1 MIRLLISLFLLFIC
15 TDLKSQSENREPK
28 SFKAFPIKSGDIK
41 LDGRLDDTFWSDITG
56 ISDFLVQEPVEGGEP
71 TEKTT
76 IKIAYDENY
85 LYIGAIFYDSEPDG
99 IKAFKMRKDAPL
111 NTDDRFM
118 WILDTYLDGR
128 NAYFFEIN
136 PRGLMGDGLLT
147 IGQGRSLNKDWDGI
161 WRPWTYIGDF
171 GWSAE
176 IRIPFHTLNF
186 DPKTST
192 WGINF
197 QRTIRRKNEEILWS
211 GHKRNQGIYRPQDA
225 GRLTGLN
232 NISQGLGL
240 ELVGYGKAEALKVQN
255 ESEGDYNNSQ
265 SLDGGL
271 DVNYN
276 ITPGLKASLTVNTDF
291 AETEVDDRQINL
303 TRFPIRFPEKRDFFL
318 EGANIFRFA
327 PSSGVYPYFS
337 RKIGLR
343 SGNPIPILYGGRVIG
358 KIGKV
363 EVAAQQVKTRE
374 TDNFSSEEFSV
385 IRLKQ
390 NFLKESSIG
399 VLYTRRHTNKGKQ
412 FVPPL
417 QDRNT
422 LGIDLTLNTSTFLK
436 NQNLQFQAF
445 AVIHNPELP
454 GEINNNI
461 WDRSA
466 RGLRF
471 NFPNDPWSGSL
482 SYREFGVSY
491 DPSVGFSRRNSFR
504 RVEPRIRFSP
514 ILEKSSTIR
523 ELKWE
528 VSFENL
534 MSLQWKKLTQN
545 IRLTPLSIRFESGDE
560 ISYQIIRNFER
571 LEYDFDILG
580 DNSIIIPV
588 GNYTNWSHQIEL
600 ETANYRKIVYGI
612 ELNTEGFWSGNRTE
626 YENELIFRPFPGI
639 NLNLGYIHSRV
650 NLREGNFK
658 TNLVRFLGDFDFTP
672 FISFSSNIQYDD
684 ISENIGM
691 NNRFKY
697 TITPGSDIY
706 FVYNHN
712 WFDDNGKYKTSSMM
726 GATKI
731 TYTHRF

>member
-1 MIRLLISLFLLFIC
+1 MRRFFLTTLLTSFFFGLEA
-15 TDLKSQSENREPK
+15 KSDNEKK
-28 SFKAFPIKSGDIK
+28 SIEAFSIETEDIK
-41 LDGRLDDTFWSDITG
+41 LDGKLDESFWGNIPGIT
-56 ISDFLVQEPVEGGEP
+56 DFLVQEPVEGGIP
-71 TEKTT
+71 TENTV
-76 IKIAYDENY
+76 IKIAYDNKY
-85 LYIGAIFYDSEPDG
+85 LYIGAIFYDSDPEG

-136 PRGLMGDGLLT
+136 PRGLMGDGLLS

-161 WRPWTYIGDF
+161 WRPWTHIGDF
-171 GWSAE
+171 GWSTE

-186 DPKTST
+186 DPKIST

-197 QRTIRRKNEEILWS
+197 QRTVRRKNEEILWS

-225 GRLTGLN
+225 GRLTGLD

-240 ELVGYGKAEALKVQN
+240 EVVGYGKAEASKIQN
-255 ESEGDYNNSQ
+255 GSEGGYERGQN
-265 SLDGGL
+265 LDGGL

-276 ITPGLKASLTVNTDF
+276 ITPGLKASITVNTDF

-337 RKIGLR
+337 RRIGLQ
-343 SGNPIPILYGGRVIG
+343 SGNPVPISFGGRFIG

-363 EVAAQQVKTRE
+363 EVAAQQVRTRE
-374 TDNFSSEEFSV
+374 TDFIDSEDFSV
-385 IRLKQ
+385 IRVKQ

-399 VLYTRRHTNKGKQ
+399 LLYTRRHTNKGKE

-417 QDRNT
+417 PDRNT
-422 LGIDLTLNTSTFLK
+422 LGVDLSLNTSTFLK

-445 AVIHNPELP
+445 AVFHNPNTFD
-454 GEINNNI
+454 EINNNSI
-461 WDRSA
+461 WDRST

-482 SYREFGVSY
+482 SYREFGVFY
-491 DPSVGFSRRNSFR
+491 DPAVGFSRRNSFR
-504 RVEPRIRFSP
+504 RVEPRIRYSP
-514 ILEKSSTIR
+514 ILEESSLIR

-534 MSLQWKKLTQN
+534 MSLQWKKLTRN
-545 IRLTPLSIRFESGDE
+545 YRLTPISVRFESGDE
-560 ISYQIIRNFER
+560 ISYQIIRNFEK
-571 LEYDFDILG
+571 LDYDFDILA
-580 DNSIIIPV
+580 DNSIIIPL

-600 ETANYRKIVYGI
+600 ETANYRKVVYSI
-612 ELNTEGFWSGNRTE
+612 ELKTEGFWSGNRKE
-626 YENELIFRPFPGI
+626 YDNELIFRPFPGI
-639 NLNLGYIHSRV
+639 NLNIGYIHSNV
-650 NLREGNFK
+650 SLKEGNFK
-658 TNLVRFLGDFDFTP
+658 TNLIRFLGDFDFTP

-712 WFDDNGKYKTSSMM
+712 WFNESGKFKTSSVM

>member
-76 IKIAYDENY
+76 VKIAYDENY

-491 DPSVGFSRRNSFR
+491 DPAVGFSRRNSFR

-612 ELNTEGFWSGNRTE
+612 ELKTEGFWSGNRTE
-626 YENELIFRPFPGI
+626 YENELIFRPLPGI

-712 WFDDNGKYKTSSMM
+712 WFNDDGKYKTSSML

>member
-265 SLDGGL
+265 NLDGGL

-491 DPSVGFSRRNSFR
+491 DPAVGFSRRNSFR

>member
-1 MIRLLISLFLLFIC
+1 MKKFSGIILLIIFSINFYGQ
-15 TDLKSQSENREPK
+15 SQDSNPK
-28 SFKAFPIKSGDIK
+28 SFEAIKINSEEIILDGK
-41 LDGRLDDTFWSDITG
+41 LDESFWKDIIG
-56 ISDFLVQEPVEGGEP
+56 IDDFLMQEPIEGGKP
-71 TEKTT
+71 TENT
-76 IKIAYDENY
+76 IIKVAYDENY
-85 LYIGAIFYDSEPDG
+85 LYIGAILYDSEPNG
-99 IKAFKMRKDAPL
+99 IKSFKMRKDSPL

-118 WILDTYLDGR
+118 LILDTYLDGR

-136 PRGLMGDGLLT
+136 PKGLMGDGLLS
-147 IGQGRSLNKDWDGI
+147 IGQGLSLNKNWDGI
-161 WRPWTYIGDF
+161 WRPWTHIGDF
-171 GWSAE
+171 GWSTE

-186 DPKTST
+186 DPKIST

-197 QRTIRRKNEEILWS
+197 QRTVRRKNEEILWS
-211 GHKRNQGIYRPQDA
+211 GHKRNQGLFRPQNA

-240 ELVGYGKAEALKVQN
+240 EIVGYAKTQASKIEKDLGGYDKDAN
-255 ESEGDYNNSQ
+255 I
-265 SLDGGL
+265 DGGL
-271 DVNYN
+271 NINYN
-276 ITPGLKASLTVNTDF
+276 LTPGLKASVTLNTDF

-318 EGANIFRFA
+318 EGANIYQFA
-327 PSSGVYPYFS
+327 SRSGVYPYFS
-337 RKIGLR
+337 RKIGLQ
-343 SGNPIPILYGGRVIG
+343 SGNPIPILFGGRIIG

-374 TDNFSSEEFSV
+374 TDLVNSEDFSV

-390 NFLKESSIG
+390 NFWKESSIG
-399 VLYTRRHTNKGKQ
+399 VLYTRRHTNKGNE

-417 QDRNT
+417 PDRNT
-422 LGIDLTLNTSTFLK
+422 LGVDLTLNTSTFLK

-445 AVIHNPELP
+445 AVIHNPNTLH
-454 GEINNNI
+454 EINNNI

-491 DPSVGFSRRNSFR
+491 DPAVGFSRRNSFR

-514 ILEKSSTIR
+514 LIEKSSVIR
-523 ELKWE
+523 ELQWE
-528 VSFENL
+528 ISFENL
-534 MSLQWKKLTQN
+534 MSLDWKRLTQN

-560 ISYQIIRNFER
+560 ISYQIIKNFES
-571 LEYDFDILG
+571 LEYDFNILG
-580 DNSIIIPV
+580 DNSVIIPI
-588 GNYTNWSHQIEL
+588 GDYSNWKHQIEF
-600 ETANYRKIVYGI
+600 ETANHRKIVYEI
-612 ELNTEGFWSGNRTE
+612 ELNAEGFWSGNRTE
-626 YENELIFRPFPGI
+626 YQNNLTLRPIPGI
-639 NLNLGYIHSRV
+639 NLNFGYIHSKV
-650 NLREGNFK
+650 SLIEGNFK
-658 TNLVRFLGDFDFTP
+658 TNLVRFLADFDLSP

-684 ISENIGM
+684 ISKQIGM

-712 WFDDNGKYKTSSMM
+712 WVDDYGKYKTSSML
-726 GATKI
+726 GASKI
-731 TYTHRF
+731 TYTLRF

>member
-76 IKIAYDENY
+76 IKVAYDENY

-399 VLYTRRHTNKGKQ
+399 ILYTRRHTNKGKQ

-491 DPSVGFSRRNSFR
+491 DPAVGFSRRNSFR

-626 YENELIFRPFPGI
+626 YENELIFRPLPGI

-712 WFDDNGKYKTSSMM
+712 WFNDDGKYKTSSML

>member
-1 MIRLLISLFLLFIC
+1 MKEFFTIFLLTIFFS
-15 TDLKSQSENREPK
+15 LKAK
-28 SFKAFPIKSGDIK
+28 SDNKKKSIEAFSIETEDIK
-41 LDGRLDDTFWSDITG
+41 LDGKLDESFWNSISG
-56 ISDFLVQEPVEGGEP
+56 ISDFLVQEPIEGGIP
-71 TEKTT
+71 TENTV
-76 IKIAYDENY
+76 IKVAYDNKY
-85 LYIGAIFYDSEPDG
+85 LYIGAIFYDSDPEE

-136 PRGLMGDGLLT
+136 PRGLMGDGLLS

-161 WRPWTYIGDF
+161 WRPWTHIGDY

-186 DPKTST
+186 DPKISS

-197 QRTIRRKNEEILWS
+197 QRTIRRKNEEILWT
-211 GHKRNQGIYRPQDA
+211 GYKRNQGIFRPQDA
-225 GRLTGLN
+225 GLLIGLE

-240 ELVGYGKAEALKVQN
+240 ELVGYGKAEASKV
-255 ESEGDYNNSQ
+255 EKDLGEGYIKNGNIDA
-265 SLDGGL
+265 GL
-271 DVNYN
+271 DINYN
-276 ITPGLKASLTVNTDF
+276 ITPGLKASLTLNTDF

-337 RKIGLR
+337 RRIGLQ
-343 SGNPIPILYGGRVIG
+343 SGNPVPISFGGRFIG

-363 EVAAQQVKTRE
+363 EVAAQQVRTKKT
-374 TDNFSSEEFSV
+374 DFIDSEDFSV
-385 IRLKQ
+385 IRIKQ

-399 VLYTRRHTNKGKQ
+399 ILYTRRHTNKGKN

-417 QDRNT
+417 PDRNT
-422 LGIDLTLNTSTFLK
+422 LGVDLSLNTSTFLK

-445 AVIHNPELP
+445 AILHNPNSLD
-454 GEINNNI
+454 NTDKNV

-482 SYREFGVSY
+482 SYREFGVFY
-491 DPSVGFSRRNSFR
+491 DPAVGFSRRNSFR

-514 ILEKSSTIR
+514 ILEKSPIIR
-523 ELKWE
+523 ELQWE
-528 VSFENL
+528 LSFENL
-534 MSLQWKKLTQN
+534 MSLGWKKLTQN

-560 ISYQIIRNFER
+560 ISYQFIRNFER
-571 LEYDFDILG
+571 LEYNFNILG
-580 DNSIIIPV
+580 DNSIIIPI
-588 GNYTNWSHQIEL
+588 GNYTNWSHQIEI
-600 ETANYRKIVYGI
+600 ETANHRKIVY
-612 ELNTEGFWSGNRTE
+612 ELELISEGFWSGKRTE
-626 YENELIFRPFPGI
+626 YQNNLTIRPLEGI
-639 NLNLGYIHSRV
+639 NLSFGYIYSKV
-650 NLREGNFK
+650 NLKEGNFK
-658 TNLVRFLGDFDFTP
+658 TNLIRILGDFDFSP
-672 FISFSSNIQYDD
+672 FISFSSNVQYDD
-684 ISENIGM
+684 ISKQIGM

-697 TITPGSDIY
+697 TLTPGSDIY

-712 WFDDNGKYKTSSMM
+712 WIGDKGKYKTTSML

-731 TYTHRF
+731 TYTQRF

>member
-1 MIRLLISLFLLFIC
+1 MKRFLSVFFLMIFSVSIH
-15 TDLKSQSENREPK
+15 SQSQE
-28 SFKAFPIKSGDIK
+28 IKKKTLEAVKISSEDINLDGK
-41 LDGRLDDTFWSDITG
+41 LDELFWDDIPGTD
-56 ISDFLVQEPVEGGEP
+56 DFLMQEPIEGGEP
-71 TEKTT
+71 TENTI
-76 IKIAYDENY
+76 IKIAYDEKY
-85 LYIGAIFYDSEPDG
+85 LYIGAILYDSEPDG

-147 IGQGRSLNKDWDGI
+147 IGQGRTLNKDWDGI

-171 GWSAE
+171 GWSTE

-186 DPKTST
+186 DPKIST

-197 QRTIRRKNEEILWS
+197 QRTVRRKNEEILWS
-211 GHKRNQGIYRPQDA
+211 GHKRNQGLYRPQDA
-225 GRLTGLN
+225 GVVTGLN

-240 ELVGYGKAEALKVQN
+240 EVVGYGKV
-255 ESEGDYNNSQ
+255 EGSKIENDSGEGYTKDANI
-265 SLDGGL
+265 DGGL

-276 ITPGLKASLTVNTDF
+276 ITSGLKASLTLNTDF
-291 AETEVDDRQINL
+291 AETEVDERQINL

-318 EGANIFRFA
+318 EGANILRFA
-327 PSSGVYPYFS
+327 SSSGVYPYFS
-337 RKIGLR
+337 RKIGLQ
-343 SGNPIPILYGGRVIG
+343 SGNPVPILYGGRIIG
-358 KIGKV
+358 KIGNI
-363 EVAAQQVKTRE
+363 EVAAKQVKTRE
-374 TDNFSSEEFSV
+374 TGFANSEDFSV
-385 IRLKQ
+385 LRLKQ

-399 VLYTRRHTNKGKQ
+399 VLYTRRHTNKGKE
-412 FVPPL
+412 FIPPL

-422 LGIDLTLNTSTFLK
+422 LGVDLSLNTSTFLK
-436 NQNLQFQAF
+436 NKNLQFQAF
-445 AVIHNPELP
+445 AVIHNPNSLDEVS
-454 GEINNNI
+454 NNI

-491 DPSVGFSRRNSFR
+491 DPAVGFSRRNSFR
-504 RVEPRIRFSP
+504 RVEPRFRFSP
-514 ILEKSSTIR
+514 ILENSSLIR
-523 ELKWE
+523 ELQWE

-571 LEYDFDILG
+571 LEYNFDILG
-580 DNSIIIPV
+580 DNSIIIPI
-588 GNYTNWSHQIEL
+588 GNYTNWLHQIEL
-600 ETANYRKIVYGI
+600 ETANYRKIVYEI

-626 YENELIFRPFPGI
+626 YQNSLTFRPYPGI
-639 NLNLGYIHSRV
+639 NLNLGYIHSRI
-650 NLREGNFK
+650 NLEEGNFK
-658 TNLVRFLGDFDFTP
+658 TNLIRFLSDFDLSP

-684 ISENIGM
+684 ISKEIGM

-712 WFDDNGKYKTSSMM
+712 WIDDAGKFKTTSMM
-726 GATKI
+726 GASKI

>member
-1 MIRLLISLFLLFIC
+1 MKRILYTLFLLFFSINIY
-15 TDLKSQSENREPK
+15 SQNPK
-28 SFKAFPIKSGDIK
+28 SFEAIEINSEQIILDGK
-41 LDGRLDDTFWSDITG
+41 LDEPFWKNIIG
-56 ISDFLVQEPVEGGEP
+56 INDFLMQEPIEGGKP
-71 TEKTT
+71 TENTI

-85 LYIGAIFYDSEPDG
+85 LYIGAVLYDSEPDG

-136 PRGLMGDGLLT
+136 PRGLMGDGLLS

-171 GWSAE
+171 GWSTE

-186 DPKTST
+186 DPKIST

-197 QRTIRRKNEEILWS
+197 QRTVRRKNEEILWS
-211 GHKRNQGIYRPQDA
+211 GHKRNQGLYRPQDA

-240 ELVGYGKAEALKVQN
+240 EVVGYAKGEGSKVQKN
-255 ESEGDYNNSQ
+255 PGEAYDKNGNI
-265 SLDGGL
+265 DGGL
-271 DVNYN
+271 DINYN
-276 ITPGLKASLTVNTDF
+276 ITTGLKASVTLNTDF
-291 AETEVDDRQINL
+291 AETEVDERQINL

-318 EGANIFRFA
+318 EGANIYRFA
-327 PSSGVYPYFS
+327 SSSGVYPYFS
-337 RKIGLR
+337 RKIGLQ

-363 EVAAQQVKTRE
+363 EVAAQQVKTRG
-374 TDNFSSEEFSV
+374 TDLVNSEDFSV
-385 IRLKQ
+385 VRLKQ

-399 VLYTRRHTNKGKQ
+399 VLYTRRNTENGEQ
-412 FVPPL
+412 LPEPV

-422 LGIDLTLNTSTFLK
+422 LGVDLSLNTSTFLK

-445 AVIHNPELP
+445 AVIHNPNTLD
-454 GEINNNI
+454 EIRNNI

-491 DPSVGFSRRNSFR
+491 DPAVGFSRRNSFR

-514 ILEKSSTIR
+514 ILEKSSVIR
-523 ELKWE
+523 ELQWE
-528 VSFENL
+528 ISFENL

-560 ISYQIIRNFER
+560 ISYQIIKNYER
-571 LEYDFDILG
+571 LEYNFNILG
-580 DNSIIIPV
+580 DNSIVIPI
-588 GNYTNWSHQIEL
+588 GDYSNWSHQIEL
-600 ETANYRKIVYGI
+600 ETANYRKIVYEI
-612 ELNTEGFWSGNRTE
+612 ELNIEGFWSGNRTE
-626 YENELIFRPFPGI
+626 YQNNLIFRPYPGI
-639 NLNLGYIHSRV
+639 NLSLGYNHSNV
-650 NLREGNFK
+650 NLNEGKFK
-658 TNLVRFLGDFDFTP
+658 ANLIRFLGDFDFTP

-684 ISENIGM
+684 ISKQIGM

-712 WFDDNGKYKTSSMM
+712 WFDDEGKYKTSSML
-726 GATKI
+726 GTSKI

>member
-1 MIRLLISLFLLFIC
+1 MKRILCTLFLIIFSINIY
-15 TDLKSQSENREPK
+15 SQNPK
-28 SFKAFPIKSGDIK
+28 SFEAIEIDSEQITLDGK
-41 LDGRLDDTFWSDITG
+41 LDEPFWKNIIG
-56 ISDFLVQEPVEGGEP
+56 INDFLMQEPIEGGKP
-71 TEKTT
+71 TENTI

-85 LYIGAIFYDSEPDG
+85 LYIGAVLYDSEPDG

-136 PRGLMGDGLLT
+136 PRGLMGDGLLS

-171 GWSAE
+171 GWSTE

-186 DPKTST
+186 DPKIST

-197 QRTIRRKNEEILWS
+197 QRTVRRKNEEILWS
-211 GHKRNQGIYRPQDA
+211 GHKRNQGLYRPQDA
-225 GRLTGLN
+225 GRLTGLS

-240 ELVGYGKAEALKVQN
+240 EVVGYAKGEGSKVQKN
-255 ESEGDYNNSQ
+255 LGEGYDKNGNI
-265 SLDGGL
+265 DGGL
-271 DVNYN
+271 DINYN
-276 ITPGLKASLTVNTDF
+276 ITTGLKASVTLNTDF
-291 AETEVDDRQINL
+291 AETEVDERQINL

-318 EGANIFRFA
+318 EGANIYRFA
-327 PSSGVYPYFS
+327 SSSGVYPYFS
-337 RKIGLR
+337 RKIGLQ
-343 SGNPIPILYGGRVIG
+343 SGNPIPILYGGRIIG

-374 TDNFSSEEFSV
+374 TDLLNSEDFSV
-385 IRLKQ
+385 VRLKQ
-390 NFLKESSIG
+390 NFWKESSMGI
-399 VLYTRRHTNKGKQ
+399 LYTRRHTENGEQLPEPVK
-412 FVPPL
+412 
-417 QDRNT
+417 DRNT
-422 LGIDLTLNTSTFLK
+422 LGVDLSLNTSTFLK

-445 AVIHNPELP
+445 AVIHNPNNLD
-454 GEINNNI
+454 EINNNI

-491 DPSVGFSRRNSFR
+491 DPAVGFSRRNSFR

-514 ILEKSSTIR
+514 ILENSSLIR
-523 ELKWE
+523 ELQWE
-528 VSFENL
+528 LSFENL

-571 LEYDFDILG
+571 LEYNFNILG
-580 DNSIIIPV
+580 DNSVIIPI
-588 GNYTNWSHQIEL
+588 GDYSNWSHQIEL
-600 ETANYRKIVYGI
+600 ETANFRKIVYEI
-612 ELNTEGFWSGNRTE
+612 ELNIEGFWSGNRTE
-626 YENELIFRPFPGI
+626 YQNNLIFRPFPGI
-639 NLNLGYIHSRV
+639 NLSLGYNHSNV
-650 NLREGNFK
+650 NLKEGKFK
-658 TNLVRFLGDFDFTP
+658 TNLIRFLGDFDFSP

-684 ISENIGM
+684 ISKQIGM

-712 WFDDNGKYKTSSMM
+712 WFDDEGKYKTSSML
-726 GATKI
+726 GTSKI

>member
-1 MIRLLISLFLLFIC
+1 MFLLFIC

-491 DPSVGFSRRNSFR
+491 DPAVGFSRRNSFR

-571 LEYDFDILG
+571 LEYDFNILG
-580 DNSIIIPV
+580 DNSIVIPV

-612 ELNTEGFWSGNRTE
+612 ELKTEGFWSGNRTE

-712 WFDDNGKYKTSSMM
+712 WFNDDGKYKTSSMM

-731 TYTHRF
+731 TYTQRF

>member
-1 MIRLLISLFLLFIC
+1 MKSFLSVFFLMIFSVSIH
-15 TDLKSQSENREPK
+15 SQSQE
-28 SFKAFPIKSGDIK
+28 IKKKTLEAVKISSEDINLDGK
-41 LDGRLDDTFWSDITG
+41 LDELFWDDIPGTDS
-56 ISDFLVQEPVEGGEP
+56 FLMQEPIEGGEP
-71 TEKTT
+71 TENTI
-76 IKIAYDENY
+76 IKIAYDEKY
-85 LYIGAIFYDSEPDG
+85 LYIGAILYDSEPDG

-147 IGQGRSLNKDWDGI
+147 IGQGRTLNKDWDGI

-171 GWSAE
+171 GWSTE

-186 DPKTST
+186 DPKIST

-197 QRTIRRKNEEILWS
+197 QRTVRRKNEEILWS
-211 GHKRNQGIYRPQDA
+211 GHKRNQGLYRPQDA
-225 GRLTGLN
+225 GVVTGLN

-240 ELVGYGKAEALKVQN
+240 EVVGYGKV
-255 ESEGDYNNSQ
+255 EGSKIENDSGEGYTKDANI
-265 SLDGGL
+265 DGGL

-276 ITPGLKASLTVNTDF
+276 ITSGLKASLTLNTDF
-291 AETEVDDRQINL
+291 AETEVDERQINL

-318 EGANIFRFA
+318 EGANILRFA
-327 PSSGVYPYFS
+327 SSSGVYPYFS
-337 RKIGLR
+337 RKIGLQ
-343 SGNPIPILYGGRVIG
+343 SGNPVPILYGGRIIG
-358 KIGKV
+358 KIGNI
-363 EVAAQQVKTRE
+363 EVAAKQVKTRE
-374 TDNFSSEEFSV
+374 TGFANSEDFSV
-385 IRLKQ
+385 LRLKQ
-390 NFLKESSIG
+390 NFLKESSVG
-399 VLYTRRHTNKGKQ
+399 VLYTRRDTNKGKD
-412 FVPPL
+412 FIPPL

-422 LGIDLTLNTSTFLK
+422 LGVDLSLNTSTFLK
-436 NQNLQFQAF
+436 NKNLQFQAF
-445 AVIHNPELP
+445 AVIHNPNSLDEVS
-454 GEINNNI
+454 NNI

-491 DPSVGFSRRNSFR
+491 DPAVGFSRRNSFR

-514 ILEKSSTIR
+514 ILENSSLIR
-523 ELKWE
+523 ELQWE

-571 LEYDFDILG
+571 LEYNFDILG
-580 DNSIIIPV
+580 DNSIIIPI
-588 GNYTNWSHQIEL
+588 GNYTNWLHQIEF
-600 ETANYRKIVYGI
+600 ETANYRKIVYEI
-612 ELNTEGFWSGNRTE
+612 ELNAEGFWSGNRTE
-626 YENELIFRPFPGI
+626 YQNNLTFRPYPGI

-650 NLREGNFK
+650 NLEEGNFK
-658 TNLVRFLGDFDFTP
+658 TNLIRFLGDFDLSP

-684 ISENIGM
+684 ISKEIGM

-712 WFDDNGKYKTSSMM
+712 WIDDAGKFKTTSMM
-726 GATKI
+726 GASKI

>member
-1 MIRLLISLFLLFIC
+1 MSRLPISLFLIFIC

-28 SFKAFPIKSGDIK
+28 SFRAFPIKSGDIK
-41 LDGRLDDTFWSDITG
+41 LDGKLDDTFWSDVTG

-71 TEKTT
+71 TEKT
-76 IKIAYDENY
+76 IVKVAYDENY
-85 LYIGAIFYDSEPDG
+85 LYIGAIFYDSNPDG

-171 GWSAE
+171 GWSTE

-255 ESEGDYNNSQ
+255 ESEGGYNNSQ

-374 TDNFSSEEFSV
+374 TDNFNSEDFSV

-399 VLYTRRHTNKGKQ
+399 VLYTRRHTNKGKE

-422 LGIDLTLNTSTFLK
+422 LGVDLTLNTSTFLK

-445 AVIHNPELP
+445 AVIHNPESP

-482 SYREFGVSY
+482 SYREFGVNY
-491 DPSVGFSRRNSFR
+491 DPAVGFSRRNSFR

-523 ELKWE
+523 ELQWE

-571 LEYDFDILG
+571 LEYDFNILG
-580 DNSIIIPV
+580 DNSIVIPV
-588 GNYTNWSHQIEL
+588 GNYTNWSHKIEL

-612 ELNTEGFWSGNRTE
+612 ELKTEGFWSGNRTE

-712 WFDDNGKYKTSSMM
+712 WFNDDGKYKTSSMM

-731 TYTHRF
+731 TYTQRF

>member
-1 MIRLLISLFLLFIC
+1 MSRLLISLFFLFLC
-15 TDLKSQSENREPK
+15 TNLHSQSENKKLK
-28 SFKAFPIKSGDIK
+28 SFKAFPIKSEDIK
-41 LDGRLDDTFWSDITG
+41 LDGKLDDTFWSDVTG

-76 IKIAYDENY
+76 VKIAYDENY
-85 LYIGAIFYDSEPDG
+85 LYIGAIFYDSDPDG

-255 ESEGDYNNSQ
+255 ESEGVYNNSQ

-374 TDNFSSEEFSV
+374 TDNFNSEDFSV

-399 VLYTRRHTNKGKQ
+399 VLYTRRHTNKGKE

-422 LGIDLTLNTSTFLK
+422 LGVDLTLNTSTFLK

-445 AVIHNPELP
+445 AVIHNPESP

-482 SYREFGVSY
+482 SYREFGVNY
-491 DPSVGFSRRNSFR
+491 DPAVGFSRRNSFR

-523 ELKWE
+523 ELQWE

-580 DNSIIIPV
+580 DNSIVIPV

-612 ELNTEGFWSGNRTE
+612 ELKTEGFWSGNRTE

-712 WFDDNGKYKTSSMM
+712 WFNDDGKYKTSSMM

>member
-15 TDLKSQSENREPK
+15 TDLKSQSQNREPK
-28 SFKAFPIKSGDIK
+28 SFKAFPIKSEDIK
-41 LDGRLDDTFWSDITG
+41 LDGKLDDTFWSDVTG

-76 IKIAYDENY
+76 VKVAYDENY
-85 LYIGAIFYDSEPDG
+85 LYIGAIFYDSNPDG

-374 TDNFSSEEFSV
+374 TDNFSSEDFSV

-399 VLYTRRHTNKGKQ
+399 VLYTRRHTNKGKE

-445 AVIHNPELP
+445 AVIHNPETP

-482 SYREFGVSY
+482 SYREFGVNY
-491 DPSVGFSRRNSFR
+491 DPAVGFSRRNSFR

-523 ELKWE
+523 ELQWE

-580 DNSIIIPV
+580 DNSIVIPV

-612 ELNTEGFWSGNRTE
+612 ELKTEGFWSGNRTE

-712 WFDDNGKYKTSSMM
+712 WFNDDGKYKTSSMM

>member
-1 MIRLLISLFLLFIC
+1 MKRILYTLFLIFFSINIY
-15 TDLKSQSENREPK
+15 SQNPK
-28 SFKAFPIKSGDIK
+28 SFEAIEIDSEQIILDGK
-41 LDGRLDDTFWSDITG
+41 LDEPFWKNIIG
-56 ISDFLVQEPVEGGEP
+56 INDFLMQEPIEGGKP
-71 TEKTT
+71 TENTI

-85 LYIGAIFYDSEPDG
+85 LYIGAVLYDSEPDG

-136 PRGLMGDGLLT
+136 PRGLMGDGLLS

-171 GWSAE
+171 GWSTE

-186 DPKTST
+186 DPKIST

-197 QRTIRRKNEEILWS
+197 QRTVRRKNEEILWS
-211 GHKRNQGIYRPQDA
+211 GHKRNQGLYRPQDA
-225 GRLTGLN
+225 GRLTGLS

-240 ELVGYGKAEALKVQN
+240 EVVGYAKGEGSKVQKN
-255 ESEGDYNNSQ
+255 SGEGYDKNGNI
-265 SLDGGL
+265 DGGL
-271 DVNYN
+271 DINYN
-276 ITPGLKASLTVNTDF
+276 ITTGLKASVTLNTDF
-291 AETEVDDRQINL
+291 AETEVDERQINL

-318 EGANIFRFA
+318 EGANIYRFA
-327 PSSGVYPYFS
+327 SSSGVYPYFS
-337 RKIGLR
+337 RKIGLQ
-343 SGNPIPILYGGRVIG
+343 SGNPIPILYGGRIIG

-374 TDNFSSEEFSV
+374 TDLLNSEDFSV
-385 IRLKQ
+385 VRLKQ
-390 NFLKESSIG
+390 NFWKESSMGI
-399 VLYTRRHTNKGKQ
+399 LYTRRHTENGEQLPEPVK
-412 FVPPL
+412 
-417 QDRNT
+417 DRNT
-422 LGIDLTLNTSTFLK
+422 LGVDLSLHTSTFLK

-445 AVIHNPELP
+445 AVIHNPNNLDEV
-454 GEINNNI
+454 NNNI

-491 DPSVGFSRRNSFR
+491 DPAVGFSRRNSFR

-514 ILEKSSTIR
+514 ILENSSLIR
-523 ELKWE
+523 ELQWE
-528 VSFENL
+528 LSFENL

-571 LEYDFDILG
+571 LEYNFNILG
-580 DNSIIIPV
+580 DNSVIIPI
-588 GNYTNWSHQIEL
+588 GDYSNWSHQIEL
-600 ETANYRKIVYGI
+600 ETANFRKIVYEI
-612 ELNTEGFWSGNRTE
+612 ELNIEGFWSGNRTE
-626 YENELIFRPFPGI
+626 YQNNLIFRPFPGI
-639 NLNLGYIHSRV
+639 NLSLGYNHSNV
-650 NLREGNFK
+650 NLKEGKFK
-658 TNLVRFLGDFDFTP
+658 TNLIRFLGDFDFSP

-684 ISENIGM
+684 ISKQIGM

-712 WFDDNGKYKTSSMM
+712 WFDDEGKYKTSSML
-726 GATKI
+726 GTSKI

>member
-85 LYIGAIFYDSEPDG
+85 LYIGAIFYDSDPDG

-374 TDNFSSEEFSV
+374 IDNFSSEEFSV

-445 AVIHNPELP
+445 AVIHNPESP

-482 SYREFGVSY
+482 SYREFGVNY
-491 DPSVGFSRRNSFR
+491 DPAVGFSRRNSFR

-626 YENELIFRPFPGI
+626 YENELIFRPLPGI

-712 WFDDNGKYKTSSMM
+712 WFNDDGKYKTSSML

>member
-1 MIRLLISLFLLFIC
+1 MKKFLFTLSIIIFSGSLYSQPQEIVS
-15 TDLKSQSENREPK
+15 KSID
-28 SFKAFPIKSGDIK
+28 AIPINSKEIVLDGK
-41 LDGRLDDTFWSDITG
+41 LDEPLWNNITG
-56 ISDFLVQEPVEGGEP
+56 IKDFLMQEPVEGGKP
-71 TEKTT
+71 TENTI

-85 LYIGAIFYDSEPDG
+85 LYIGAIFYDSEPDE

-161 WRPWTYIGDF
+161 WRPWTHIGDF

-186 DPKTST
+186 DPKIST

-197 QRTIRRKNEEILWS
+197 QRTVRRKNEEILWS
-211 GHKRNQGIYRPQDA
+211 GHKRNQGIYRPQNA
-225 GRLTGLN
+225 GRLNNLN

-240 ELVGYGKAEALKVQN
+240 ELVGYGKAEAQKVEN
-255 ESEGDYNNSQ
+255 ESDGNYKKNQ
-265 SLDGGL
+265 SIDGGL
-271 DVNYN
+271 DINYN
-276 ITPGLKASLTVNTDF
+276 ITSGLKASLTLNTDF

-318 EGANIFRFA
+318 EGANIYRFA

-337 RKIGLR
+337 RKIGLQ

-374 TDNFSSEEFSV
+374 TDFNNSEDFSV
-385 IRLKQ
+385 IRIKQ

-399 VLYTRRHTNKGKQ
+399 VLYTRRHTNKGNE

-417 QDRNT
+417 PDRNT
-422 LGIDLTLNTSTFLK
+422 LGVDLTLNTSSFLK

-445 AVIHNPELP
+445 AVIHNPNTYD
-454 GEINNNI
+454 EIKNNI
-461 WDRSA
+461 WDRST

-482 SYREFGVSY
+482 SYREFGVFY
-491 DPSVGFSRRNSFR
+491 DPAVGFSRRNSFR

-514 ILEKSSTIR
+514 ILEKSALIR

-528 VSFENL
+528 ISFENL

-560 ISYQIIRNFER
+560 ISYQIIRNYEKLLYNFN
-571 LEYDFDILG
+571 ILG
-580 DNSIIIPV
+580 DDSIIIPI
-588 GNYTNWSHQIEL
+588 GDYTNWSHQIEL
-600 ETANYRKIVYGI
+600 ETANYRKIVYEI
-612 ELNTEGFWSGNRTE
+612 ELNAEGFWSGSRTE
-626 YENELIFRPFPGI
+626 YQNNLTFRPFPGI
-639 NLNLGYIHSRV
+639 NLSLGYNHSNV
-650 NLREGNFK
+650 NLKEGSFK
-658 TNLVRFLGDFDFTP
+658 TNLIRFIGDFDFTP

-684 ISENIGM
+684 ISKNIGM

-712 WFDDNGKYKTSSMM
+712 WIDDSGKYKTSSLL
-726 GATKI
+726 GASKI

>member
-1 MIRLLISLFLLFIC
+1 M
-15 TDLKSQSENREPK
+15 
-28 SFKAFPIKSGDIK
+28 
-41 LDGRLDDTFWSDITG
+41 
-56 ISDFLVQEPVEGGEP
+56 
-71 TEKTT
+71 
-76 IKIAYDENY
+76 
-85 LYIGAIFYDSEPDG
+85 
-99 IKAFKMRKDAPL
+99 
-111 NTDDRFM
+111 
-118 WILDTYLDGR
+118 
-128 NAYFFEIN
+128 
-136 PRGLMGDGLLT
+136 
-147 IGQGRSLNKDWDGI
+147 
-161 WRPWTYIGDF
+161 
-171 GWSAE
+171 
-176 IRIPFHTLNF
+176 
-186 DPKTST
+186 
-192 WGINF
+192 
-197 QRTIRRKNEEILWS
+197 
-211 GHKRNQGIYRPQDA
+211 
-225 GRLTGLN
+225 
-232 NISQGLGL
+232 
-240 ELVGYGKAEALKVQN
+240 
-255 ESEGDYNNSQ
+255 
-265 SLDGGL
+265 
-271 DVNYN
+271 
-276 ITPGLKASLTVNTDF
+276 
-291 AETEVDDRQINL
+291 

-491 DPSVGFSRRNSFR
+491 DPAVGFSRRNSFR

-731 TYTHRF
+731 TYTQRF

>member
-1 MIRLLISLFLLFIC
+1 MKKVLFTVSIIIFSGSMYSQPQKIVS
-15 TDLKSQSENREPK
+15 KSID
-28 SFKAFPIKSGDIK
+28 AIPINSKEIVLDGK
-41 LDGRLDDTFWSDITG
+41 LDEPLWKNITG
-56 ISDFLVQEPVEGGEP
+56 IKDFLMQEPIEGGKP
-71 TEKTT
+71 TENTI

-85 LYIGAIFYDSEPDG
+85 LYIGAIFYDSEPDE

-161 WRPWTYIGDF
+161 WRPWTHIGDF

-186 DPKTST
+186 DPKIST

-197 QRTIRRKNEEILWS
+197 QRTVRRKNEEILWS
-211 GHKRNQGIYRPQDA
+211 GHKRNQGIYRPQNA
-225 GRLTGLN
+225 GRLNNLN

-240 ELVGYGKAEALKVQN
+240 ELVGYGKAEAQKVEN
-255 ESEGDYNNSQ
+255 ESDGSFKKNQ
-265 SLDGGL
+265 SIDGGL
-271 DVNYN
+271 DINYN
-276 ITPGLKASLTVNTDF
+276 ITSGLKASLTLNTDF

-318 EGANIFRFA
+318 EGANIYRFA

-337 RKIGLR
+337 RKIGLQ

-363 EVAAQQVKTRE
+363 EVAAQQVKTRQ
-374 TDNFSSEEFSV
+374 TDFNNSEDFSV
-385 IRLKQ
+385 IRIKQ

-399 VLYTRRHTNKGKQ
+399 VLYTRRHTNKGNE

-417 QDRNT
+417 PDRNT
-422 LGIDLTLNTSTFLK
+422 LGVDLTLNTSTFLK

-445 AVIHNPELP
+445 AVIHNPNTYD
-454 GEINNNI
+454 EIKNNI
-461 WDRSA
+461 WDRST

-482 SYREFGVSY
+482 SYREFGVFY
-491 DPSVGFSRRNSFR
+491 DPAVGFSRRNSFR

-514 ILEKSSTIR
+514 ILEKSALIR

-528 VSFENL
+528 ISFENL

-560 ISYQIIRNFER
+560 ISYQIIRNYEKLLYNFN
-571 LEYDFDILG
+571 ILG
-580 DNSIIIPV
+580 DDSIIIPI
-588 GNYTNWSHQIEL
+588 GDYTNWSHQIEL
-600 ETANYRKIVYGI
+600 ETANYRKIVYEI
-612 ELNTEGFWSGNRTE
+612 ELNVEGFWSGSRTE
-626 YENELIFRPFPGI
+626 YQNNLTFRPFPGI
-639 NLNLGYIHSRV
+639 NLSLGYNHSNV
-650 NLREGNFK
+650 NLKEGSFK
-658 TNLVRFLGDFDFTP
+658 TNLIRFIGDFDFTP

-684 ISENIGM
+684 ISKNIGM

-712 WFDDNGKYKTSSMM
+712 WIDDSGKYKTSSLL
-726 GATKI
+726 GASKI

>member
-399 VLYTRRHTNKGKQ
+399 VIYTRRHTNKGKQ

-491 DPSVGFSRRNSFR
+491 DPAVGFSRRNSFR

>member
-1 MIRLLISLFLLFIC
+1 MKKFLFTVSIIIFSGNLYSQPQEIVS
-15 TDLKSQSENREPK
+15 KSID
-28 SFKAFPIKSGDIK
+28 AIPINSKEIVLDGK
-41 LDGRLDDTFWSDITG
+41 LDEPLWNNITG
-56 ISDFLVQEPVEGGEP
+56 IKDFLMQEPIEGGKP
-71 TEKTT
+71 TENTT

-85 LYIGAIFYDSEPDG
+85 LYIGAIFYDSEPDE

-161 WRPWTYIGDF
+161 WRPWTHIGDF

-186 DPKTST
+186 DPKIST

-197 QRTIRRKNEEILWS
+197 QRTVRRKNEEILWS
-211 GHKRNQGIYRPQDA
+211 GHKRNQGIYRPQNA
-225 GRLTGLN
+225 GRINNLN

-240 ELVGYGKAEALKVQN
+240 ELVGYGKAEAQKVEN
-255 ESEGDYNNSQ
+255 ESDGSYKKNQ
-265 SLDGGL
+265 SIDGGL
-271 DVNYN
+271 DINYN
-276 ITPGLKASLTVNTDF
+276 ITTGLKASLTLNTDF

-318 EGANIFRFA
+318 EGANIYRFA

-337 RKIGLR
+337 RKIGLQ

-363 EVAAQQVKTRE
+363 EVAAQQVKTRQ
-374 TDNFSSEEFSV
+374 TDFNNSEDFSV
-385 IRLKQ
+385 IRIKQ

-399 VLYTRRHTNKGKQ
+399 VLYTRRHTNKGPA

-417 QDRNT
+417 PDRNT
-422 LGIDLTLNTSTFLK
+422 LGVDLTLNTSTFLK

-445 AVIHNPELP
+445 AVIHNPNNYD
-454 GEINNNI
+454 EIRNNI
-461 WDRSA
+461 WDRST

-482 SYREFGVSY
+482 SYREFGVFY
-491 DPSVGFSRRNSFR
+491 DPAVGFSRRNSFR

-514 ILEKSSTIR
+514 ILEKSPLIR

-528 VSFENL
+528 ISFENL

-560 ISYQIIRNFER
+560 ISYQIIRNYEKLLYNFN
-571 LEYDFDILG
+571 ILG
-580 DNSIIIPV
+580 DDSIIIPI
-588 GNYTNWSHQIEL
+588 GDYTNWSHQIEL
-600 ETANYRKIVYGI
+600 ETANYRKIVYEI
-612 ELNTEGFWSGNRTE
+612 ELNIEGFWSGNRTE
-626 YENELIFRPFPGI
+626 YQNNLTFRPFPGI
-639 NLNLGYIHSRV
+639 NLSLGYNHSNV
-650 NLREGNFK
+650 NLKEGSFK
-658 TNLVRFLGDFDFTP
+658 TNLIRFIGDFDFTP

-684 ISENIGM
+684 ISKNIGI

-712 WFDDNGKYKTSSMM
+712 WIDDSGKYKTSSLL
-726 GATKI
+726 GASKI

>member
-1 MIRLLISLFLLFIC
+1 MIRLLIFIFLLFIC
-15 TDLKSQSENREPK
+15 TDLKSQSKKREPK
-28 SFKAFPIKSGDIK
+28 SFKAFPIKSEEIK
-41 LDGRLDDTFWSDITG
+41 LDGKLDDTFWSDITG

-76 IKIAYDENY
+76 IKVAYDENY
-85 LYIGAIFYDSEPDG
+85 LYIGAIFYDSDPDG

-255 ESEGDYNNSQ
+255 ESEGGYNNSQ

-374 TDNFSSEEFSV
+374 TDNFNSEDFSV

-399 VLYTRRHTNKGKQ
+399 VLYTRRHTNKGKE

-422 LGIDLTLNTSTFLK
+422 LGVDLTLNTSTFLK

-445 AVIHNPELP
+445 AVIHNPETP

-482 SYREFGVSY
+482 SYREFGVNY
-491 DPSVGFSRRNSFR
+491 DPAVGFSRRNSFR

-580 DNSIIIPV
+580 DNSIVIPV
-588 GNYTNWSHQIEL
+588 GNFTNWSHQIEL

-612 ELNTEGFWSGNRTE
+612 ELKTEGFWSGNRTE

-712 WFDDNGKYKTSSMM
+712 WFNDNGKYKTSSMM

-731 TYTHRF
+731 TYTQRF

>member
-1 MIRLLISLFLLFIC
+1 MIRLLIFIFLLFIC

-28 SFKAFPIKSGDIK
+28 SFKAFPIKSEEIK
-41 LDGRLDDTFWSDITG
+41 LDGKLDDTFWSDITG

-76 IKIAYDENY
+76 IKVAYDENY
-85 LYIGAIFYDSEPDG
+85 LYIGAIFYDSDPDG

-255 ESEGDYNNSQ
+255 ESEGGYNNSQ

-374 TDNFSSEEFSV
+374 TDNFNSEDFSV

-399 VLYTRRHTNKGKQ
+399 VLYTRRHTNKGKE

-422 LGIDLTLNTSTFLK
+422 LGVDLTLNTSTFLK

-445 AVIHNPELP
+445 AVIHNPETP

-491 DPSVGFSRRNSFR
+491 DPAVGFSRRNSFR

-580 DNSIIIPV
+580 DNSIVIPV
-588 GNYTNWSHQIEL
+588 GNFTNWSHQIEL

-612 ELNTEGFWSGNRTE
+612 ELKTEGFWSGNRTE
-626 YENELIFRPFPGI
+626 YENKLIFRPFPGI

-650 NLREGNFK
+650 DLREGNFK

-712 WFDDNGKYKTSSMM
+712 WFNDNGKYKTSSMM

-731 TYTHRF
+731 TYTQRF

>member
-28 SFKAFPIKSGDIK
+28 SFKAFPIKSEDIK
-41 LDGRLDDTFWSDITG
+41 LDGKLDDTFWSDVAG

-71 TEKTT
+71 TEKT
-76 IKIAYDENY
+76 IVKVAYDENY

-374 TDNFSSEEFSV
+374 TDNFNSEDFSV

-399 VLYTRRHTNKGKQ
+399 VLYTRRHTNKGKE

-422 LGIDLTLNTSTFLK
+422 LGVDLTLNTSTFLK

-445 AVIHNPELP
+445 AVIHNPETP

-482 SYREFGVSY
+482 SYREFGVNY
-491 DPSVGFSRRNSFR
+491 DPAVGFSRRNSFR

-523 ELKWE
+523 ELQWE

-571 LEYDFDILG
+571 LEYDFNILG
-580 DNSIIIPV
+580 DNSIVIPV

-612 ELNTEGFWSGNRTE
+612 ELKTEGFWSGNRTE

-712 WFDDNGKYKTSSMM
+712 WFNDDGKYKTSSMM

-731 TYTHRF
+731 TYTQRF

>member
-491 DPSVGFSRRNSFR
+491 DPAVGFSRRNSFR

-528 VSFENL
+528 VRGIEGKISAIKYVRENNIPFFGICLGMQCACIEFSRNILNKKSANSSEFDRNTDYPIIDL
-534 MSLQWKKLTQN
+534 MEKQKKIVNKGGTM
-545 IRLTPLSIRFESGDE
+545 RLGSYKCKLSK
-560 ISYQIIRNFER
+560 
-571 LEYDFDILG
+571 
-580 DNSIIIPV
+580 NSIVRNAYKMETIEERHRHRYEFNSTFKNEFNENGMITTGINEKLNLV
-588 GNYTNWSHQIEL
+588 EVIEL
-600 ETANYRKIVYGI
+600 KNHPWFVGTQYHP
-612 ELNTEGFWSGNRTE
+612 E
-626 YENELIFRPFPGI
+626 YK
-639 NLNLGYIHSRV
+639 SRV
-650 NLREGNFK
+650 LK
-658 TNLVRFLGDFDFTP
+658 PHPL
-672 FISFSSNIQYDD
+672 FISFVSKIKSI
-684 ISENIGM
+684 
-691 NNRFKY
+691 K
-697 TITPGSDIY
+697 
-706 FVYNHN
+706 
-712 WFDDNGKYKTSSMM
+712 NG
-726 GATKI
+726 
-731 TYTHRF
+731 

>member
-399 VLYTRRHTNKGKQ
+399 ILYTRRHTNKGKQ

-491 DPSVGFSRRNSFR
+491 DPAVGFSRRNSFR

-612 ELNTEGFWSGNRTE
+612 ELKTEGFWSGNRTE
-626 YENELIFRPFPGI
+626 YENELIFRPLPGI

-712 WFDDNGKYKTSSMM
+712 WFNDDGKYKTSSML

>member
-374 TDNFSSEEFSV
+374 TDNFSSEDFSV

-399 VLYTRRHTNKGKQ
+399 VLYTRRHTNKGKE

-445 AVIHNPELP
+445 AVIHNPESP

-491 DPSVGFSRRNSFR
+491 DPAVGFSRRNSFR

-523 ELKWE
+523 ELQWE

-571 LEYDFDILG
+571 LEYDFNILG
-580 DNSIIIPV
+580 DNSIVIPV

-612 ELNTEGFWSGNRTE
+612 ELKTEGFWSGNRTE
-626 YENELIFRPFPGI
+626 YENELIFRPLPGI

-712 WFDDNGKYKTSSMM
+712 WFNDDGKYKTSSML

>member
-76 IKIAYDENY
+76 VKVAYDENY

-211 GHKRNQGIYRPQDA
+211 GHKRNQGFYRPQDA

-265 SLDGGL
+265 NLDGGL

-491 DPSVGFSRRNSFR
+491 APAVGFSRRNSFR

-626 YENELIFRPFPGI
+626 YENELIFRPLPGI

>member
-76 IKIAYDENY
+76 VKIAYDENY
-85 LYIGAIFYDSEPDG
+85 LYIGAIFYDSDPDG

-491 DPSVGFSRRNSFR
+491 DPAVGFSRRNSFR

-626 YENELIFRPFPGI
+626 YENELIFRPLPGI

-712 WFDDNGKYKTSSMM
+712 WFNDDGKYKTSSML